1 MANLTADRKSIRKDG
16 AIFAHPVAAA
26 TTLYAG
32 GLVSLD
38 ASGNAVPAADS
49 APQRFIGK
57 ADLRA
62 DNAAGAA
69 GAVIVTG
76 HREGVYEMNATGM
89 TAADTG
95 ADAYVVDDNTVGLG
109 LVAQPVNVTGV
120 VVARLADTMGGGYPL
135 AYTVA
140 TTTLTYGAG
149 VGVNVA
155 AGGTFTLAAADGS
168 PIRVVVTAAA
178 LPVAD
183 ASDSL
188 TLRHQRVGIIAEVAS
203 ATSVY
208 VDLLGGV
215 RR

>member
-26 TTLYAG
+26 TTIYAG
-32 GLVSLD
+32 GLTALD
-38 ASGNAVPAADS
+38 ASGNALPAADS
-49 APQRFIGK
+49 AAQSFIGK

-69 GAVIVTG
+69 GEVIVTG
-76 HREGVYEMNATGM
+76 HREGVYEMNASGM
-89 TAADTG
+89 TSADTG
-95 ADAYVVDDNTVGLG
+95 ADAYVIDDNTVGLG

-120 VVARLADTMGGGYPL
+120 VVSRLADTMGGAYTL
-135 AYTVA
+135 AYTVGTA
-140 TTTLTYGAG
+140 TLTYGGGTG
-149 VGVNVA
+149 VDVA
-155 AGGTFTLAAADGS
+155 AGGTFTLTAADGS
-168 PIRVVVTAAA
+168 SVRVAVTAGS
-178 LPVAD
+178 LPVGD
-183 ASDSL
+183 ASDAL

-208 VDLLGGV
+208 VDLLGAV